1 MYLYLKK
8 NDFLDMLKF
17 SRYYDMSYLHMHEIS
32 LCSVLHILEKYV
44 YIVYAQKWVFICRKK
59 ETHTYGHINVQ
70 LSAVLQKYFGPL
82 SSGPLHPVD
91 NVYLQG
97 FSIVFCTL
105 SPYSVHLRNYFIKQQ
120 ESLYSQ
126 LQTAP

>member
-59 ETHTYGHINVQ
+59 ETHTHIWTHQ
-70 LSAVLQKYFGPL
+70 CSAERRASKIFRPIKFRA
-82 SSGPLHPVD
+82 SSPG
-91 NVYLQG
+91 
-97 FSIVFCTL
+97 
-105 SPYSVHLRNYFIKQQ
+105 R
-120 ESLYSQ
+120 
-126 LQTAP
+126 